1 MPGFLERIDK
11 PLDLKHLTITELQA
25 LASEIRQMIIHTVAK
40 TGGHLASN
48 LGVVELTIALHYCL
62 NSPRDKIIF
71 DVGHQSYTHKLLTG
85 RKKAFSTLRQLDGL
99 SGFPRREESPYD
111 PFNTGHAST
120 SISAAL
126 GMAVSRDLKGEN
138 YVVAAIIGDGA
149 LSGGMAFEALN
160 HAGHLKNNLLVI
172 LNSNEMS
179 ISPSVGAMSAY
190 LNRLI
195 TRPIYNRLREDAQE
209 LLNRIPYLG
218 HPIATLAKRVEE
230 GIKNLVVPGALFHEL
245 GFRYFGP
252 IDGHDL
258 PLLIETLGRIKEFK
272 GPILLHVATKK
283 GKGYLPAEKNPTF
296 FHGSSPFEIKTGRPL
311 DNGKKVTY
319 TKVFAKNLVELAK
332 QDRRIVAITAAM
344 AEGTG
349 LALFNQHLPERFFDV
364 GIAESHAVTLAAGMA
379 AEGLRP
385 VVTIYSTFLQR
396 GYDQI
401 LHDVCLPDLPVIFA
415 LDRAGLVGNDGPT
428 HQGIYDIAYLRHLPN
443 LILAAPRDGL
453 ELRLMLEAAL
463 TWNHPTAI
471 RYPRGKVPSEA
482 PPVRPAIEPGQAEVL
497 REGEDGVIV
506 ALGNMVD
513 RAMEV
518 SRTLAKED
526 ISVGVINARFV
537 KPLDKELILKMGS
550 RRRPV
555 ITLEDHTLT
564 GGFGSAVLEALAEAG
579 ITARVKCLGLPDK
592 FVEHGDVESLYKRYG
607 LDTEGILREVRE
619 TLSQRISRSPDYRA
633 AERRTP
639 PFAIRHP

>member
-1 MPGFLERIDK
+1 MPKLLDQINK
-11 PLDLKHLTITELQA
+11 PSDLKHLATTQLQD
-25 LASEIRQMIIHTVAK
+25 LADEVRHFIIHTVSK

-85 RKKAFSTLRQLDGL
+85 RKGAFSTLRQLDGL
-99 SGFPRREESPYD
+99 AGFPRREESPHD

-126 GMAVSRDLKGEN
+126 GMAVSRDLKGEDH
-138 YVVAAIIGDGA
+138 VVTAVIGDGA

-179 ISPSVGAMSAY
+179 ISPSVGAMAAY

-195 TRPIYNRLREDAQE
+195 TMPIYNRLREDAQE
-209 LLNRIPYLG
+209 LLSRIPYLG
-218 HPIATLAKRVEE
+218 HQIAALAKRVED
-230 GIKNLVVPGALFHEL
+230 GMKNLVVPGGLFQEL

-252 IDGHDL
+252 IDGHNL
-258 PLLIETLGRIKEFK
+258 PLLIETLGRIKELK
-272 GPILLHVATKK
+272 GPIFLHVVTRK
-283 GKGYLPAEKNPTF
+283 GKGYRPAEENPTY
-296 FHGSSPFEIKTGRPL
+296 FHGSSPFEIKTGQPL

-319 TKVFAKNLVELAK
+319 TKVFAENLVELAK
-332 QDRRIVAITAAM
+332 QDRRIVAISAAM

-349 LALFNQHLPERFFDV
+349 LNLFNQRFPDRFFDV
-364 GIAESHAVTLAAGMA
+364 GISESHAVTLAAGMA

-385 VVTIYSTFLQR
+385 VVAVYSTFLQR

-401 LHDVCLPDLPVIFA
+401 CHDVCLPDFPVIFA
-415 LDRAGLVGNDGPT
+415 LDRAGLVGEDGPT

-443 LILAAPRDGL
+443 IILAVPRDGF
-453 ELRLMLEAAL
+453 ELRLMLEAAI
-463 TWNHPTAI
+463 TWDHPVAI
-471 RYPRGKVPSEA
+471 RYPRGKIPAEA
-482 PPVRPAIEPGQAEVL
+482 TRVRPAIEPGQAEVL
-497 REGEDGVIV
+497 CEGDDGVIF
-506 ALGNMVD
+506 ALGNMVPN
-513 RAMEV
+513 ALEV
-518 SRTLAKED
+518 SRILSEEN
-526 ISVGVINARFV
+526 ISVGVVNARFV
-537 KPLDKELILKMGS
+537 KPLDKELILKMGQKK
-550 RRRPV
+550 RPI

-579 ITARVKCLGLPDK
+579 VAAGVKRLGLPDK
-592 FVEHGDVESLYKRYG
+592 FIEHGDVESLHRRYG
-607 LDTEGILREVRE
+607 LDTEGILKEVRE
-619 TLSQRISRSPDYRA
+619 VLSQKVAVHGLKLEIGN
-633 AERRTP
+633 
-639 PFAIRHP
+639 

>member
-1 MPGFLERIDK
+1 MSELLDKIDK
-11 PLDLKHLTITELQA
+11 PLDLKHLTLTQLQD
-25 LASEIRQMIIHTVAK
+25 LAAEIRQVIIKTVAK

-62 NSPRDKIIF
+62 NSPQDKIIF

-111 PFNTGHAST
+111 PFTTGHAST

-126 GMAVSRDLKGEN
+126 GMAVSRDLKGED
-138 YVVAAIIGDGA
+138 YVVASVIGDGA

-179 ISPSVGAMSAY
+179 ISPSVGAMAGY

-195 TRPIYNRLREDAQE
+195 TMPIYNRLREDAQE
-209 LLNRIPYLG
+209 LLSRIPYLG
-218 HPIATLAKRVEE
+218 HQITVLAKRVEE
-230 GIKNLVVPGALFHEL
+230 GMKNLVVPGALFQEL

-252 IDGHDL
+252 IDGHNL
-258 PLLIETLGRIKEFK
+258 PLLVETLGRIKEFK
-272 GPILLHVATKK
+272 GPILFHVVTKK
-283 GKGYLPAEKNPTF
+283 GKGYLPAEKNPTY

-319 TKVFAKNLVELAK
+319 TKVFAKNLVELAQK
-332 QDRRIVAITAAM
+332 DRRIMAITAAM

-349 LALFNQHLPERFFDV
+349 LDLFNRHFPERFFDV

-385 VVTIYSTFLQR
+385 VVAIYSTFLQR

-443 LILAAPRDGL
+443 MIIAAPRDGF
-453 ELRLMLEAAL
+453 ELRLMLETAL
-463 TWNHPTAI
+463 TWNHPVAI
-471 RYPRGKVPSEA
+471 RYPKGKVPAETRH
-482 PPVRPAIEPGQAEVL
+482 VRPAIKPGQAEVL
-497 REGEDGVIV
+497 REGEDGIIF
-506 ALGNMVD
+506 ALGNMVPK
-513 RAMEV
+513 AIEV
-518 SRTLAKED
+518 SQTLAGED
-526 ISVGVINARFV
+526 ISVGVVNARFV

-550 RRRPV
+550 RRKPI

-564 GGFGSAVLEALAEAG
+564 GGFGSAVLELLAEEGVA
-579 ITARVKCLGLPDK
+579 TRVKCLGLPDK
-592 FVEHGDVESLYKRYG
+592 FIEQGDVESLCSKYE
-607 LDTEGILREVRE
+607 LDTESILKEVRE
-619 TLSQRISRSPDYRA
+619 SFVQRISRRIQQRA
-633 AERRTP
+633 
-639 PFAIRHP
+639 